1 MASYS
6 SDAFIMQPF
15 TLNDDL
21 VADTD
26 PARFNRYKTYLDFY
40 EGAQYFEKRHPG
52 ERRLTINY
60 AREFIQKGVSYLM
73 AKPVKVE
80 LQPGEGSTPEQA
92 KKYEQVLADMW
103 ADNNLDRLDYDT
115 AVDAA
120 VAGDGAFKITAQKLG
135 NKSPLEIGN
144 NNKRPARV
152 VVRSVDCAHLVA
164 GWRSDD
170 TQVLGWVEEK
180 YSISQYEA
188 VERFGELEHLT
199 KKKPNSQVVIQ
210 ERWTDSR
217 LVITADKVVVIDA
230 TNPYGFIPYV
240 IFPNMARPRRC
251 WGLSDL
257 EDIISINSEFNIR
270 VSTLSMLLQMSG
282 NPVLVLENI
291 DSTEGIRVG
300 PGAIWTIPQDAKASL
315 LEMLKDGTVN
325 LHLSYI
331 ELLYKMMHDLTELP
345 SSGFGRDQSSGGP
358 SSGVALEQLLF
369 PVVQRVLRKRR
380 IWDQVIDTRNR
391 MMLHLAGLPVLRS
404 KVVWPDILPKD
415 RSGLVT
421 QEVGLVASNIHSLET
436 ARRVLGDEQPEL
448 ENALIKKGF
457 DELGLPVGGPAGSNS
472 SGKGIQPPVK
482 LSGALVDGLSN
493 SGG

>member
-92 KKYEQVLADMW
+92 KKYEQVLAAMW

-115 AVDAA
+115 AVAAA

-152 VVRSVDCAHLVA
+152 VVRSVDCSHLVA

-210 ERWTDSR
+210 ERWTDSQ

-240 IFPNMARPRRC
+240 IFPNLARPRRC

-315 LEMLKDGTVN
+315 LEMLKDG
-325 LHLSYI
+325 
-331 ELLYKMMHDLTELP
+331 
-345 SSGFGRDQSSGGP
+345 R
-358 SSGVALEQLLF
+358 
-369 PVVQRVLRKRR
+369 
-380 IWDQVIDTRNR
+380 
-391 MMLHLAGLPVLRS
+391 
-404 KVVWPDILPKD
+404 
-415 RSGLVT
+415 
-421 QEVGLVASNIHSLET
+421 
-436 ARRVLGDEQPEL
+436 
-448 ENALIKKGF
+448 LIF
-457 DELGLPVGGPAGSNS
+457 
-472 SGKGIQPPVK
+472 I
-482 LSGALVDGLSN
+482 
-493 SGG
+493 